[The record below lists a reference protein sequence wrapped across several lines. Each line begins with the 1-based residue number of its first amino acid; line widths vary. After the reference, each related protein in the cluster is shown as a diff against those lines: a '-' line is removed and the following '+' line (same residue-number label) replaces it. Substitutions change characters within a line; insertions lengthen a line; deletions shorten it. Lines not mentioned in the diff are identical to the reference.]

1 MNLKLH
7 QPNAEVFFPNPNAA
21 GQTLAK
27 TTHLAIGAHQDD
39 IEIMAAQPII
49 ACFRDPE
56 LYFAGVT
63 MTDGRG
69 SVRDN
74 VYKDYTDEE
83 MRAVRL
89 EEQKKAAIIGEYQA
103 QIFLDYPSKAV
114 KDPSENHVIEDLV
127 EILSAASPAVV
138 YTHNLAD
145 KHDTHVST
153 GLRVVEAIRS
163 LPLEKRP
170 EKLLG
175 CEVWRSLDWLDDQE
189 KVPFDLTDFE
199 NLQIALLGVYE
210 SQITGGK
217 RYDLATMGRRL
228 ANATYFASHGL
239 DRAQRLSFAMDL
251 TPLIEND
258 ALVIDRYVL
267 RFISQLYEDVRA
279 RITMF
284 L

>member
-7 QPNAEVFFPNPNAA
+7 QPKAEVFFPNPEPA
-21 GQTLAK
+21 GQSLAN
-27 TTHLAIGAHQDD
+27 TTHLTIGAHQDD

-49 ACFRDPE
+49 TCFRDPE
-56 LYFAGVT
+56 LSFTGVT

-74 VYKDYTDEE
+74 VYKDFTDEE

-114 KDPSENHVIEDLV
+114 KDTSDRSVIEDLV
-127 EILSAASPAVV
+127 EILTITSPMNV

-145 KHDTHVST
+145 KHDTHVAT

-170 EKLLG
+170 KKLFG

-199 NLQIALLGVYE
+199 NLQIALLGLYD

-239 DRAQRLSFAMDL
+239 DQAQRLSFAMDL
-251 TPLIEND
+251 TPLIENE
-258 ALVIDRYVL
+258 ALDIGQYVL
-267 RFISQLYEDVRA
+267 GFITHFYEDVNN
-279 RITMF
+279 RITKF
-284 L
+284 S